1 MFQIALQTLRDA
13 FVNFFML
20 RSGALVISV
29 DMCML
34 YCRSVCWFVFCN
46 CLGPVIG
53 VFPAI
58 GVLWAGTVF
67 LFVMLSILSVF
78 C

>member
-1 MFQIALQTLRDA
+1 M
-13 FVNFFML
+13 
-20 RSGALVISV
+20 ISV
-29 DMCML
+29 DMCGL
-34 YCRSVCWFVFCN
+34 YGRSVCWSVFCN

-53 VFPAI
+53 VLPAV